1 MKKAWIAILLTVML
15 GVTWVVAQENAAA
28 GQTGG
33 SAGTA
38 VAGTAAKTAAPAAAQ
53 AAAPVEQGAPT
64 APPTLEDAMMATLAL
79 TEAAEAVAEA
89 VAEAPLTPPDY
100 ASDFVGVNFTFSNIW
115 IMISALLV
123 FIMGLGFALVE
134 SGLTRARNTTNI
146 LFKNLV
152 TPAIGVTTYALIGFN
167 LMYPGEADWIINK
180 ILGFGGFGLPGLS
193 DPASFTP
200 AYNPNYTYLTDFL
213 FQSMFAATAATI
225 VSGAV
230 AERIKLHAYI
240 IFTVIYVALIYPFV
254 GSWMWGG
261 GWLADMGFH
270 DLAGS
275 TLVHS
280 VGGWAALAG
289 VIVLGPRFGRYAA
302 GKVKAMPGHNLTFAT
317 IGVFILWFGWW
328 GFNGGSALSGSPH
341 DTAWILVTTN
351 MACVCGILGAMI
363 TSWIIQKKPDLTMV
377 LNGALAG
384 LVAITAPADIVSVGA
399 SAAIGFIG
407 GIIVVFSV
415 FFFDKIKI
423 DDPVGAISVHL
434 VNGIWGTLAC
444 GIFGNYEGCS
454 ILTQLIGILAY
465 GVVCFPAALLIF
477 FAIKKTVGLR
487 VSEREELRGLDIGEH
502 GQEAYSGFQIFTDV

>member
-1 MKKAWIAILLTVML
+1 MKKAWIAILMTVML
-15 GVTWVVAQENAAA
+15 GVTWVIAQDNAVA

-33 SAGTA
+33 SGSTA
-38 VAGTAAKTAAPAAAQ
+38 VTGAAAQTAAPA
-53 AAAPVEQGAPT
+53 EQNVPSN
-64 APPTLEDAMMATLAL
+64 PPTLEETIATTIALA
-79 TEAAEAVAEA
+79 ENAAAEAEA
-89 VAEAPLTPPDY
+89 VEAPDY
-100 ASDFVGVNFTFSNIW
+100 ANDFVGVNFTFSNVW
-115 IMISALLV
+115 VMISALLV

-152 TPAIGVTTYALIGFN
+152 TPAIGVTTYAIIGFN
-167 LMYPGEADWIINK
+167 LMYPGDADWIIK
-180 ILGFGGFGLPGLS
+180 SVLGFGGFGLTGLS
-193 DPASFTP
+193 DPGAFTP

-240 IFTVIYVALIYPFV
+240 IFTVVYVALVYPFV

-328 GFNGGSALSGSPH
+328 GFNGGSALSSSPH

-351 MACVCGILGAMI
+351 MACVCGILGAMG

-384 LVAITAPADIVSVGA
+384 LVAITAPADIVSIGS
-399 SAAIGFIG
+399 SAIIGLVG

-415 FFFDKIKI
+415 FFFDKMKI

-454 ILTQLIGILAY
+454 FVTQLIGVLAY
-465 GVVCFPAALLIF
+465 GAVCFPAAFLIF

-487 VSEREELRGLDIGEH
+487 VTEREELRGLDIGEH
-502 GQEAYSGFQIFTDV
+502 GQEAYSGFQIFTDM

>member
-1 MKKAWIAILLTVML
+1 VKKVWMMILFAVML
-15 GVTWVVAQENAAA
+15 CATLGFAQDTATAA

-33 SAGTA
+33 TAGLTTEEKA
-38 VAGTAAKTAAPAAAQ
+38 AATAA
-53 AAAPVEQGAPT
+53 
-64 APPTLEDAMMATLAL
+64 
-79 TEAAEAVAEA
+79 EAGIAEAIAVAEA
-89 VAEAPLTPPDY
+89 VAEAEQAADELTAPDY
-100 ASDFVGVNFTFSNIW
+100 ANDFIGVNFTFSNVW

-152 TPAIGVTTYALIGFN
+152 TPAIGVTTYALIGFS
-167 LMYPGEADWIINK
+167 LMYPGKWIIENV
-180 ILGFGGFGLPGLS
+180 LGFTGFGLPGLS
-193 DPASFTP
+193 DPNAFTP
-200 AYNPNYTYLTDFL
+200 AYNPNYTFLTDFL

-230 AERIKLHAYI
+230 AERIKLSGYI
-240 IFTVIYVALIYPFV
+240 IFTIVYVALIYPFV
-254 GSWMWGG
+254 GSWHWGG
-261 GWLADMGFH
+261 GWLSAMGFH

-280 VGGWAALAG
+280 VGGWGALAG

-328 GFNGGSALSGSPH
+328 GFNGGSALSSSPH

-363 TSWIIQKKPDLTMV
+363 TSWIVQKKPDLTMV

-384 LVAITAPADIVSVGA
+384 LVAITAPADVVSIGG
-399 SAAIGFIG
+399 SAIIGAIGG
-407 GIIVVFSV
+407 VIVVFSV

-423 DDPVGAISVHL
+423 DDPVGALSVHL

-444 GIFGNYEGCS
+444 GIFGTYEGCS
-454 ILTQLIGILAY
+454 IVTQIIGILAY

-477 FAIKKTVGLR
+477 FVIKKTIGLR

>member
-1 MKKAWIAILLTVML
+1 MEETVKKVWVMIMLTVML
-15 GVTWVVAQENAAA
+15 CVTLGVAQQDTAAPG
-28 GQTGG
+28 GQGG
-33 SAGTA
+33 NTA
-38 VAGTAAKTAAPAAAQ
+38 VAAVEEQ
-53 AAAPVEQGAPT
+53 AAVLAEQIVAAVE
-64 APPTLEDAMMATLAL
+64 
-79 TEAAEAVAEA
+79 EAVAEETA
-89 VAEAPLTPPDY
+89 DAPAAPDY
-100 ASDFVGVNFTFSNIW
+100 ASDFVGVNFTFSNVW

-152 TPAIGVTTYALIGFN
+152 TPAIGVTTYALIGFS
-167 LMYPGEADWIINK
+167 LMYPSKWIIENV
-180 ILGFGGFGLPGLS
+180 LGFTGFGLPGLS
-193 DPASFTP
+193 DPNAFTP
-200 AYNPNYTYLTDFL
+200 NYNPNYTFLTDFL

-230 AERIKLHAYI
+230 AERIKLSGYI

-261 GWLADMGFH
+261 GWLNTMGFH

-289 VIVLGPRFGRYAA
+289 VLVLGPRFGRYA
-302 GKVKAMPGHNLTFAT
+302 GNKVKAMPGHNLTFAT

-328 GFNGGSALSGSPH
+328 GFNGGSALSSSPK

-363 TSWIIQKKPDLTMV
+363 TSWFVQKKPDLTMV

-384 LVAITAPADIVSVGA
+384 LVAITAPADVVSVG
-399 SAAIGFIG
+399 SAAIIG
-407 GIIVVFSV
+407 LVGGVIVVFSV
-415 FFFDKIKI
+415 FFFDRMKI

-454 ILTQLIGILAY
+454 FVTQLIGVLAY
-465 GVVCFPAALLIF
+465 GAVCFPAAFLIF
-477 FAIKKTVGLR
+477 FAIKKTIGLR

-502 GQEAYSGFQIFTDV
+502 GQEAYSGFQIFTDM

>member
-1 MKKAWIAILLTVML
+1 VKKAWIAILLTVML

-28 GQTGG
+28 GQAAG
-33 SAGTA
+33 SASAA
-38 VAGTAAKTAAPAAAQ
+38 VSGASAAQ
-53 AAAPVEQGAPT
+53 AAGSAEQAAAGGSTSSDEEMIATRIAVTENT
-64 APPTLEDAMMATLAL
+64 ATDESD
-79 TEAAEAVAEA
+79 
-89 VAEAPLTPPDY
+89 APLQAPEY
-100 ASDFVGVNFTFSNIW
+100 ARDFTGLYFTLSNIW

-152 TPAIGVTTYALIGFN
+152 TPAIGVTTYAIIGFN
-167 LMYPGEADWIINK
+167 LMYPGEADWIIK
-180 ILGFGGFGLPGLS
+180 SILGFGGFGLTGLS
-193 DPASFTP
+193 DPGAFTP
-200 AYNPNYTYLTDFL
+200 AYGASDGISGNFTYLTDFL

-240 IFTVIYVALIYPFV
+240 IFTVIYVALVYPFV
-254 GSWMWGG
+254 GSWVWGG
-261 GWLADMGFH
+261 GWLDGMGFH

-289 VIVLGPRFGRYAA
+289 VIVLGPRFGRYAG

-363 TSWIIQKKPDLTMV
+363 TSWIVQKKPDLTMV

-384 LVAITAPADIVSVGA
+384 LVAITAPADVVSVGS
-399 SAAIGFIG
+399 SAIIGFVG

-434 VNGIWGTLAC
+434 VNGIWGTLAV
-444 GIFGNYEGCS
+444 GIFGGADYS
-454 ILTQLIGILAY
+454 FLTQLIGVLAY
-465 GVVCFPAALLIF
+465 GAVCFPAAFLIF

>member
-1 MKKAWIAILLTVML
+1 VKKAWIAILLTVML
-15 GVTWVVAQENAAA
+15 GVTWVVAQGTAA
-28 GQTGG
+28 GQTGV
-33 SAGTA
+33 S
-38 VAGTAAKTAAPAAAQ
+38 TAAAVDGPAAVPAADV
-53 AAAPVEQGAPT
+53 AAAEV
-64 APPTLEDAMMATLAL
+64 
-79 TEAAEAVAEA
+79 AASEVAAAVAEA
-89 VAEAPLTPPDY
+89 EAEAEALEAPDY
-100 ASDFVGVNFTFSNIW
+100 ANDFIGVNFTFSNVW
-115 IMISALLV
+115 VMISALLV

-152 TPAIGVTTYALIGFN
+152 TPAIGVTTYAIIGFN
-167 LMYPGEADWIINK
+167 IMYPEDTAWIINK
-180 ILGFGGFGLPGLS
+180 FLGFSGFGLTKIN

-200 AYNPNYTYLTDFL
+200 AYNPNFTYLTDFL

-254 GSWMWGG
+254 GSWVWGG
-261 GWLADMGFH
+261 GWLDGMGFH

-289 VIVLGPRFGRYAA
+289 VIVLGPRFGRYAG

-328 GFNGGSALSGSPH
+328 GFNGGSALSSSPH

-384 LVAITAPADIVSVGA
+384 LVAITAPADVVSVGS
-399 SAAIGFIG
+399 SAIIGFIG

-415 FFFDKIKI
+415 FFFDRMKI

-434 VNGIWGTLAC
+434 VNGVWGTLAV
-444 GIFGNYEGCS
+444 GIFGGADYS
-454 ILTQLIGILAY
+454 FVTQLIGVLAY
-465 GVVCFPAALLIF
+465 GAVCFPAALLIF

-502 GQEAYSGFQIFTDV
+502 GQEAYSGFQIFTDM

>member
-1 MKKAWIAILLTVML
+1 MNKEETVKKVWIMILFTVML
-15 GVTWVVAQENAAA
+15 CVTFGVAQD
-28 GQTGG
+28 
-33 SAGTA
+33 TA
-38 VAGTAAKTAAPAAAQ
+38 VAGQAGDTAAALTAEERAASAAAQTGVLAVAEEAAPAA
-53 AAAPVEQGAPT
+53 
-64 APPTLEDAMMATLAL
+64 
-79 TEAAEAVAEA
+79 EAAGEELAA
-89 VAEAPLTPPDY
+89 PDY
-100 ASDFVGVNFTFSNIW
+100 ASDFVGVNFTFSNVW

-152 TPAIGVTTYALIGFN
+152 TPAIGVVTYAIIGFN
-167 LMYPGEADWIINK
+167 LMYPGEAAWIINK
-180 ILGFGGFGLPGLS
+180 VLGFGGFGLTGLS

-200 AYNPNYTYLTDFL
+200 AYNANYTYLTDFL

-230 AERIKLHAYI
+230 AERIKLSGYI
-240 IFTVIYVALIYPFV
+240 IFTVIYVALIYPLV
-254 GSWMWGG
+254 GSWVWGG
-261 GWLADMGFH
+261 GWLADKGFH

-280 VGGWAALAG
+280 VGGWGALAG
-289 VIVLGPRFGRYAA
+289 AIVLGPRFGRYLG

-328 GFNGGSALSGSPH
+328 GFNGGSALSSSPK

-363 TSWIIQKKPDLTMV
+363 TSWIVQKKPDLTMV

-384 LVAITAPADIVSVGA
+384 LVAITAPADVVSVGA
-399 SAAIGFIG
+399 AAVIGLVG

-415 FFFDKIKI
+415 FFFDRVKV

-434 VNGIWGTLAC
+434 VNGIWGTLAV
-444 GIFGNYEGCS
+444 GIFGGAEYS
-454 ILTQLIGILAY
+454 VVTQLTGILAY
-465 GVVCFPAALLIF
+465 GAVCFPAAFLIF
-477 FAIKKTVGLR
+477 FAIKKTIGLR
-487 VSEREELRGLDIGEH
+487 VSDREELRGLDIGEH

>member
-1 MKKAWIAILLTVML
+1 VKKVWITILFTIMFCVTL
-15 GVTWVVAQENAAA
+15 GVAEDTAVA

-33 SAGTA
+33 TTA
-38 VAGTAAKTAAPAAAQ
+38 VTAEGQAASPAGQTDVAAAVAEVAQ
-53 AAAPVEQGAPT
+53 VAALVT
-64 APPTLEDAMMATLAL
+64 
-79 TEAAEAVAEA
+79 EAVAEA
-89 VAEAPLTPPDY
+89 ADELAAPDY
-100 ASDFVGVNFTFSNIW
+100 ANDFVGVNFTFSNVW

-167 LMYPGEADWIINK
+167 LMYPGESAWIINK
-180 ILGFGGFGLPGLS
+180 FLGFAGFGLPGLS

-200 AYNPNYTYLTDFL
+200 AYNANYTYLTDFL

-230 AERIKLHAYI
+230 AERIKLSGYI

-254 GSWMWGG
+254 GSWNWGG

-280 VGGWAALAG
+280 VGGWGALAG
-289 VIVLGPRFGRYAA
+289 VIVLGPRFGRYLG

-328 GFNGGSALSGSPH
+328 GFNGGSALSSSPK

-363 TSWIIQKKPDLTMV
+363 TSWIVQKKPDLTMV

-384 LVAITAPADIVSVGA
+384 LVAITAPADVVSVGA
-399 SAAIGFIG
+399 SAVIGLVG
-407 GIIVVFSV
+407 GVIVVFSV
-415 FFFDKIKI
+415 FFFDRIKI

-434 VNGIWGTLAC
+434 VNGIWGTLAV
-444 GIFGNYEGCS
+444 GIFGGADFS
-454 ILTQLIGILAY
+454 FVTQLIGVLAY
-465 GVVCFPAALLIF
+465 GAVCFPAALLIF

>member
-15 GVTWVVAQENAAA
+15 GVTWVVAQGTAA
-28 GQTGG
+28 GQTGV
-33 SAGTA
+33 S
-38 VAGTAAKTAAPAAAQ
+38 TAAAVDGPAAVPAADV
-53 AAAPVEQGAPT
+53 AAAEV
-64 APPTLEDAMMATLAL
+64 
-79 TEAAEAVAEA
+79 AASEVAAAVAEA
-89 VAEAPLTPPDY
+89 EAEAEALEAPDY
-100 ASDFVGVNFTFSNIW
+100 ANDFIGVNFTFSNVW
-115 IMISALLV
+115 VMISALLV

-152 TPAIGVTTYALIGFN
+152 TPAIGVTTYAIIGFN
-167 LMYPGEADWIINK
+167 IMYPEDTAWIINK
-180 ILGFGGFGLPGLS
+180 FLGFSGFGLTKIN

-200 AYNPNYTYLTDFL
+200 AYNPNFTYLTDFL

-254 GSWMWGG
+254 GSWVWGG
-261 GWLADMGFH
+261 GWLDGMGFH

-289 VIVLGPRFGRYAA
+289 VIVLGPRFGRYAG

-328 GFNGGSALSGSPH
+328 GFNGGSALSSSPH

-384 LVAITAPADIVSVGA
+384 LVAITAPADVVSVGS
-399 SAAIGFIG
+399 SAIIGFIG

-415 FFFDKIKI
+415 FFFDRMKI

-434 VNGIWGTLAC
+434 VNGVWGTLAV
-444 GIFGNYEGCS
+444 GIFGGADYS
-454 ILTQLIGILAY
+454 FVTQLIGVLAY
-465 GVVCFPAALLIF
+465 GAVCFPAALLIF

-502 GQEAYSGFQIFTDV
+502 GQEAYSGFQIFTDM

>member
-1 MKKAWIAILLTVML
+1 VQPINHNEKETTVKKAWIAILLAVML
-15 GVTWVVAQENAAA
+15 CVTWGVAQENAAA

-33 SAGTA
+33 S
-38 VAGTAAKTAAPAAAQ
+38 TAAAVEGAAAPAEQNTAGNATATDEEMIAATIALVENT
-53 AAAPVEQGAPT
+53 AAVEVV
-64 APPTLEDAMMATLAL
+64 
-79 TEAAEAVAEA
+79 EA
-89 VAEAPLTPPDY
+89 PDY
-100 ASDFVGVNFTFSNIW
+100 ANDFVGVNFTFSNVW
-115 IMISALLV
+115 VMICALLV

-152 TPAIGVTTYALIGFN
+152 TPAIGVTTYAIMGFN
-167 LMYPGEADWIINK
+167 IMYPGETAWIINK
-180 ILGFGGFGLPGLS
+180 FLGFGGFGLTGIG

-230 AERIKLHAYI
+230 AERIKLHGYI

-254 GSWMWGG
+254 GSWVWGE
-261 GWLADMGFH
+261 GWLDAMGFH

-280 VGGWAALAG
+280 VGGWGALAG
-289 VIVLGPRFGRYAA
+289 AMVLGPRFGRYAA

-328 GFNGGSALSGSPH
+328 GFNGGSALSSSPH

-351 MACVCGILGAMI
+351 MACVCGILGAMA
-363 TSWIIQKKPDLTMV
+363 TSWAVQKKPDLTMV

-384 LVAITAPADIVSVGA
+384 LVAITAPADVVSVGS
-399 SAAIGFIG
+399 SAIIGFIG
-407 GIIVVFSV
+407 GVIVVFSV

-434 VNGIWGTLAC
+434 VNGIWGTLAV
-444 GIFGNYEGCS
+444 GIFGGADYS
-454 ILTQLIGILAY
+454 IVTQFIGVLAY
-465 GVVCFPAALLIF
+465 GAVCFPAALLIF
-477 FAIKKTVGLR
+477 YAIKKTVGLR

>member
-1 MKKAWIAILLTVML
+1 MTVML
-15 GVTWVVAQENAAA
+15 GVTWVIAQDNAVA

-33 SAGTA
+33 SGSTA
-38 VAGTAAKTAAPAAAQ
+38 VTGAAAQTAAPA
-53 AAAPVEQGAPT
+53 EQNVPSN
-64 APPTLEDAMMATLAL
+64 PPTLEETIATTIALA
-79 TEAAEAVAEA
+79 ENAAAEAEA
-89 VAEAPLTPPDY
+89 VEAPDY
-100 ASDFVGVNFTFSNIW
+100 ANDFVGVNFTFSNVW
-115 IMISALLV
+115 VMISALLV

-152 TPAIGVTTYALIGFN
+152 TPAIGVTTYAIIGFN
-167 LMYPGEADWIINK
+167 IMYPEDTAWIINK
-180 ILGFGGFGLPGLS
+180 FLGFSGFGLTKIN

-200 AYNPNYTYLTDFL
+200 AYNPNFTYLTDFL

-254 GSWMWGG
+254 GSWVWGG
-261 GWLADMGFH
+261 GWLDGMGFH

-289 VIVLGPRFGRYAA
+289 VIVLGPRFGRYAG

-328 GFNGGSALSGSPH
+328 GFNGGSASSSGEPRE
-341 DTAWILVTTN
+341 TAWILVTTN
-351 MACVCGILGAMI
+351 MACVCGILGAMV

-384 LVAITAPADIVSVGA
+384 LVAITAPADAVSVGS
-399 SAAIGFIG
+399 SAIIGFIG

-415 FFFDKIKI
+415 FFFDKMKI

-454 ILTQLIGILAY
+454 FVTQLIGVLAY
-465 GVVCFPAALLIF
+465 GAVCFPAAFLIF

-487 VSEREELRGLDIGEH
+487 VTEREELRGLDIGEH
-502 GQEAYSGFQIFTDV
+502 GQEAYSGFQIFTDM